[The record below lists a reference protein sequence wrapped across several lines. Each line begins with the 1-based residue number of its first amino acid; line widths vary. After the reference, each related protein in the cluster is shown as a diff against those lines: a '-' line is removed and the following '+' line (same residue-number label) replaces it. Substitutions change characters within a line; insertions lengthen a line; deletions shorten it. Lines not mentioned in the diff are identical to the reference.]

1 MSSRVASGQLGA
13 TAIVGQMC
21 GCESGRCPPSNHF
34 SPFNLTAFR
43 NSLRHFDDRI
53 GMSVC
58 PSVAPQNVASLRES
72 LVFLR
77 GPCFSRKGRRR
88 VGLSVRL
95 GRRCWVHCMAG
106 WCAFVRV
113 RSQSCLK
120 LFATLQKM
128 DERWL
133 CLLLLLL
140 VVLLPSFPSASS
152 TKTRGSQTRRS
163 TFPFTG
169 RGAESQFILFGGA
182 ARTRRRPAH
191 PRQGFAQKDANQDG
205 PARER
210 HRERERERER
220 GGEGG
225 KGVAKKSQ
233 EKRALGKGSR
243 LSRGRSRSRRVTF

>member
-1 MSSRVASGQLGA
+1 
-13 TAIVGQMC
+13 
-21 GCESGRCPPSNHF
+21 
-34 SPFNLTAFR
+34 
-43 NSLRHFDDRI
+43 
-53 GMSVC
+53 
-58 PSVAPQNVASLRES
+58 
-72 LVFLR
+72 
-77 GPCFSRKGRRR
+77 
-88 VGLSVRL
+88 
-95 GRRCWVHCMAG
+95 
-106 WCAFVRV
+106 
-113 RSQSCLK
+113 
-120 LFATLQKM
+120 M

-210 HRERERERER
+210 HRERDIERERER
-220 GGEGG
+220 EREGG
-225 KGVAKKSQ
+225 RKRGCKKVAREKSSRKGEPTQPRPKPEPKSNF
-233 EKRALGKGSR
+233 LGGACKTAAAG
-243 LSRGRSRSRRVTF
+243 LL